1 MMRFYILTAILA
13 LVVAVSFGGYQYVS
27 NMQRTIA
34 QLAENNAVLEANVV
48 TLKGAI
54 VQQEQAIESYRR
66 DVELKDRI
74 IREVVARYDEARE
87 MVRVTEDRLNEL
99 NLSSTALRD
108 PSTVEA
114 IINQQIADFNR
125 CIEVASGAELTSADT
140 FGNPECP
147 ALIPRT
153 YEGPQ

>member
-13 LVVAVSFGGYQYVS
+13 LVVAVSFGGYRYVS

-34 QLAENNAVLEANVV
+34 ELTENNAVLEANVA
-48 TLKGAI
+48 TLRGAI
-54 VQQEQAIESYRR
+54 AQQEQAIKSYQR
-66 DVELKDRI
+66 DVALKDRI
-74 IREVVARYDEARE
+74 IREVVARYDETRE

-99 NLSSTALRD
+99 NLSSTAFRD
-108 PSTVEA
+108 PAAAEA
-114 IINQQIADFNR
+114 IINQRSADINR
-125 CIEVASGAELTSADT
+125 CLEVASGAELIPEDAM
-140 FGNPECP
+140 GNSECP